1 MADLFSIN
9 ELIAATGG
17 RVENVNADS
26 ISSISIDSRTIGE
39 DALYVAIKG
48 DRFDGHG
55 FVHKA
60 VVNGAVAALVS
71 KEKARELAGLPLIIV
86 DDPLAGLVEIAKAA
100 RARSKAKFVAITGS
114 AGKTTTKS
122 MVAEILS
129 RAGKTHASI
138 KSYNNHWGVPL
149 MLASMPE
156 IAEFGVFEVG
166 MNHAGEIDP
175 LVELIQPHVALVTNV
190 GSAHV
195 GNFDGFEGVAK
206 AKAEIVGGV
215 KPAGVVIVN
224 ADHAFMD
231 IFKRAIKNH
240 GNVELLTFGFSS
252 SANVGIFDFS
262 ATQIGGR
269 AQAKFGAVSVN
280 FELNVPGEHM
290 ISNAVGALCVAQ
302 ALDVGFNIAVEGLAA
317 FHSSAGRGEVLTFGS
332 DDKPLVLLD
341 ESYNA
346 NPASMVAVLH
356 VFGEMSAPN
365 GKKVLVLG
373 DMLELGK
380 RSGQLH
386 MQLVPSIIQSGA
398 QKVILVGER
407 MGDLK
412 TPLSEHMDVEWAA
425 KVDDIADGV
434 SSGLDYGDTIMVK
447 GSLGIALS
455 GIIGAIRKRFDKPGM
470 A

>member
-1 MADLFSIN
+1 MTDLFSIK

-17 RVENVNADS
+17 YAENINADV
-26 ISSISIDSRTIGE
+26 ISSISIDSRTISEG
-39 DALYVAIKG
+39 ALYVAIKG
-48 DRFDGHG
+48 VQFDGHG

-60 VVNGAVAALVS
+60 VVNGAVVALVS

-100 RARSKAKFVAITGS
+100 RARSKAKIVAITGS
-114 AGKTTTKS
+114 AGKTTTKN

-129 RAGKTHASI
+129 RVGKTHASI

-156 IAEFGVFEVG
+156 SAEFGVFEVG
-166 MNHAGEIDP
+166 MNHANEIEP
-175 LVELIQPHVALVTNV
+175 LVELVRPHVALVTNV

-195 GNFDGFEGVAK
+195 GNFDGFEGIAK
-206 AKAEIVGGV
+206 AKAEIVVGVKAGGV
-215 KPAGVVIVN
+215 MIVN
-224 ADHAFMD
+224 ADHTFMD
-231 IFKRAIKNH
+231 VFKRAIKTH

-252 SANVGIFDFS
+252 SADVGIFDFS

-269 AQAKFGAVSVN
+269 AQARFGAVNVN

-290 ISNAVGALCVAQ
+290 ASNATGALCIAQ
-302 ALDVGFNIAVEGLAA
+302 ALDVGFDIAVEGLAT
-317 FHSSAGRGEVLTFGS
+317 FQSSAGRGELVTFGTVEN
-332 DDKPLVLLD
+332 PLVLLD

-346 NPASMVAVLH
+346 NPASMAAVLS
-356 VFGEMSAPN
+356 VFGDMSAPS

-373 DMLELGK
+373 DMLELGE

-386 MQLVPSIIQSGA
+386 MELVPNIIQSGA

-412 TPLSEHMDVEWAA
+412 APLSGHLDVEWAA

-434 SSGLDYGDTIMVK
+434 ASGLDYGDTIMVK

-455 GIIGAIRKRFDKPGM
+455 GIIGAIRKRFDTPEM